1 MRVLDR
7 DKQNIVL
14 PGKIPP
20 RLLQRILDLP
30 RKKCPAVVVGP
41 NLGEDAAVLN
51 FEAGMVVATSD
62 PITFPTPRP
71 GYYAV
76 HVNTNDIAV
85 TGGKPRFFIMTLLLP
100 PGSSEDRI
108 LGIMRD
114 AVEAAEAM
122 DITLIG
128 GHSEVS
134 EAVTMPVVS
143 ITMLGDLITSRPIR
157 TGDGHFGDAIIQVRP
172 MAVEGTSILA
182 SEHQDR
188 LEPLLGRE
196 MVERAKGFLY
206 DPGLSVLAPAVLAAE
221 RLPVHAMHDPTEGGL
236 ATGVKEIAQASNTG
250 LSIDEAKI
258 MVAPETVRICE
269 ALGYDPL
276 GLISSGCLLFTVS
289 DDEADRAV
297 ETMMDAGFEASRI
310 GDLTD
315 SPGQYEITWKD
326 GRTTTLPDFAV
337 DELARE

>member
-1 MRVLDR
+1 MVSDG
-7 DKQNIVL
+7 KKINIVP

-30 RKKCPAVVVGP
+30 RKQNQAVVVGP

-51 FEAGMVVATSD
+51 FDAGMVVATSD

-76 HVNTNDIAV
+76 HVNANDVAV
-85 TGGKPRFFIMTLLLP
+85 MGGKPRFLIVTLIMP
-100 PGSSEDRI
+100 PGSSEERI

-114 AVEAAEAM
+114 AVETAEGLG
-122 DITLIG
+122 ITIIG

-143 ITMLGDLITSRPIR
+143 ITMLGDLITSKPIS
-157 TGDGHFGDAIIQVRP
+157 TGDGQPGDAIIQVRP

-182 SEHQDR
+182 SEHEDR
-188 LEPLLGRE
+188 LETILGRE
-196 MVERAKGFLY
+196 LVERAKQFLY
-206 DPGLSVLAPAVLAAE
+206 DPGLSVVAPAALAAQ
-221 RLPVHAMHDPTEGGL
+221 RLSVHAMHDPTEGGL
-236 ATGVKEIAQASNTG
+236 ATGIKEIALASNTG

-258 MVAPETVRICE
+258 LVAPETVRICE

-276 GLISSGCLLFTVS
+276 GLISSGCLIFTVA
-289 DDEADRAV
+289 DEGASRAV
-297 ETMMDAGFEASRI
+297 AIMTDAGFEAARI
-310 GDLTD
+310 GNLTD
-315 SPGQYEITWKD
+315 APGQYQITWKD
-326 GRTTTLPDFAV
+326 GRTTPLPDFAV
-337 DELARE
+337 DELARG